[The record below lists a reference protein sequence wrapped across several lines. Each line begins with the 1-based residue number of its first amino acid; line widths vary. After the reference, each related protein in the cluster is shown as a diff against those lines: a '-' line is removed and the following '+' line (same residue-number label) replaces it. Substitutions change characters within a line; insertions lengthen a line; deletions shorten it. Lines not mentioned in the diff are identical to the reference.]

1 MTIRAWVGLALVV
14 AALAPAA
21 ASADQGFTYT
31 GIEGGYD
38 TVPASDNQSAT
49 GWYTAGTFQLPQG
62 LEALSL
68 SGAYYNSSGYGET
81 TVSLAAGINY
91 HWSLSDGLDLVSD
104 AFYCRNTTTTST
116 TIDASNGYALDA
128 GFHVQVTTA
137 WDVNVVIGR
146 QRMAGASINFMQVA
160 PVLDLGNDFSLS
172 LAWQHATDGSS
183 QFTTGI
189 RYDF

>member
-1 MTIRAWVGLALVV
+1 MGIRAWVGLALVMGV
-14 AALAPAA
+14 LVPAA

-31 GIEGGYD
+31 GIEGGYN
-38 TVPASDNQSAT
+38 TVPATDGQSAT

-62 LEALSL
+62 VEALSL
-68 SGAYYNSSGYGET
+68 SGAYYNSSGYGQT
-81 TVSLAAGINY
+81 TGSLAAGLNY

-104 AFYCRNTTTTST
+104 TFYCHNTTTTT
-116 TIDASNGYALDA
+116 TTANSSSGYALDA

-137 WDVNVVIGR
+137 WDVNVVYGY
-146 QRMAGASINFMQVA
+146 QRMANAGINFVQVA
-160 PVLDLGNDFSLS
+160 PVMDLGNSLS
-172 LAWQHATDGSS
+172 LSLGWQRATDGSS